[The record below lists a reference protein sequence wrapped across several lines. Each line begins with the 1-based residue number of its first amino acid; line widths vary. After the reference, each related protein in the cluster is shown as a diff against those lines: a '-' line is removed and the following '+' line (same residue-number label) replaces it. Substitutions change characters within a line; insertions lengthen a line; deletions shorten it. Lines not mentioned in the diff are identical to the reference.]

1 MISKR
6 ISLINESITLAISA
20 KAKQMKRNGVDII
33 GFGAGEPDF
42 DTPSHIK
49 EAAKNAVDNG
59 FTKYTPAGGIKE
71 LKSAICDKFR
81 KDNNLEYKEN
91 EVIISCGAK
100 HSLFNAICSLCN
112 DDDEVIIPA
121 PFWVSYPEMVKAS
134 GAKPVIIPAGQRD
147 GFKINPKQLKE
158 KITSRTKIFI
168 INSPSNP
175 TGAVYTKE
183 ELRALADIILD
194 NNIFC
199 ISDEIYEKIV
209 YNGVSFTSIASL
221 GEDIKN
227 LTVVINGVSKAYS
240 MTGWRIGYAAANPR
254 IIKAMVNLQSH
265 STSNPASISQMA
277 ALEALRGPQDCVDKM
292 VNEFK
297 KRRDF
302 MVDKINSI
310 EGIGCMEPDGAF
322 YAFVSIKDVLGKKFS
337 GRVINNSLQ
346 FADILL
352 GNAYVAVVPGGAFGF
367 DGYIR
372 LSYAVSLDNIK
383 KGLERIENFLGEL
396 K

>member
-1 MISKR
+1 
-6 ISLINESITLAISA
+6 
-20 KAKQMKRNGVDII
+20 
-33 GFGAGEPDF
+33 
-42 DTPSHIK
+42 
-49 EAAKNAVDNG
+49 
-59 FTKYTPAGGIKE
+59 
-71 LKSAICDKFR
+71 
-81 KDNNLEYKEN
+81 
-91 EVIISCGAK
+91 
-100 HSLFNAICSLCN
+100 
-112 DDDEVIIPA
+112 
-121 PFWVSYPEMVKAS
+121 
-134 GAKPVIIPAGQRD
+134 
-147 GFKINPKQLKE
+147 
-158 KITSRTKIFI
+158 
-168 INSPSNP
+168 
-175 TGAVYTKE
+175 
-183 ELRALADIILD
+183 
-194 NNIFC
+194 
-199 ISDEIYEKIV
+199 
-209 YNGVSFTSIASL
+209 
-221 GEDIKN
+221 
-227 LTVVINGVSKAYS
+227 